1 MSRYL
6 IFIMVFIAVH
16 AGAQEIQEASGLST
30 GSTATEQPA
39 ALPQLPSDPGSS
51 APVEGNPAE
60 LLELANQHYMNQE
73 FEKAIQLYEQVIS
86 SGLESAQLYYNL
98 GNACFKTMD
107 TPRAMLFYER
117 AKLLAPHHEDID
129 FNIRVARQFIVDNI
143 EELPQP
149 FFVRWRTSVVNMA
162 PADTWARI
170 SIAGF
175 MAFLLLLGAFFFSAL
190 SWVKR
195 LTFWCAILLV
205 TLSAF
210 SFSFANHQKKALV
223 ERNHG
228 IIFSPRVAVKSSPST
243 TGTDLFLIHE
253 GLKVQITDSLNS
265 WKEIRIPDGNKG
277 WLPDSCVV
285 RI

>member
-1 MSRYL
+1 MARYL
-6 IFIMVFIAVH
+6 ILLLVLITLS
-16 AGAQEIQEASGLST
+16 AGAQETPQPAEVVSGSA
-30 GSTATEQPA
+30 GAGEQA
-39 ALPQLPSDPGSS
+39 ALPQLPSQTVSS
-51 APVEGNPAE
+51 TPVEGDPAD
-60 LLELANQHYMNQE
+60 LLSLANQHYMNQE
-73 FEKAIQLYEQVIS
+73 YEKAIQLYEQLVS
-86 SGLESAQLYYNL
+86 SGLESAQLYFNL
-98 GNACFKTMD
+98 GNTYFKITD
-107 TPRAMLFYER
+107 TPRAMLYYER

-129 FNIRVARQFIVDNI
+129 FNIRVTRQFIVDNI

-175 MAFLLLLGAFFFSAL
+175 LAFLVLLGAFFFTPVA
-190 SWVKR
+190 WVKK
-195 LTFWCAILLV
+195 LTFWGAILLISM
-205 TLSAF
+205 TAF
-210 SFSFANHQKKALV
+210 SFSFANRQKKALAD
-223 ERNHG
+223 RNHG
-228 IIFSPRVAVKSSPST
+228 IIFSPRVTVKSSPST

>member
-1 MSRYL
+1 MSRYIIL
-6 IFIMVFIAVH
+6 ILLFINVF
-16 AGAQEIQEASGLST
+16 AGAQEIPGTTGVTSGN
-30 GSTATEQPA
+30 TATGESA
-39 ALPQLPSDPGSS
+39 ELPQLTLEAEPS
-51 APVEGNPAE
+51 APVSGNPAD
-60 LLELANQHYMNQE
+60 LLLQANQHYMSQE
-73 FEKAIQLYEQVIS
+73 YEKAIQLYEQVIS
-86 SGLESAQLYYNL
+86 AGLESAQLYFNL
-98 GNACFKTMD
+98 GNAYYKTMD
-107 TPRAMLFYER
+107 TPRAMLFFER

-170 SIAGF
+170 SLAGF
-175 MAFLLLLGAFFFSAL
+175 LAFLVLLGAFFFSPV

-195 LTFWCAILLV
+195 LTFWSAVLMI
-205 TLSAF
+205 TLSGF
-210 SFSFANHQKKALV
+210 SFSFANRQKKALV
-223 ERNHG
+223 ERNYG
-228 IIFSPRVAVKSSPST
+228 IIFSPRVTVKSSPST